1 MSITL
6 KNITAADT
14 ISSMVDKINFNF
26 DQLLING
33 GGIEG
38 PRGVEGYPG
47 MQGKQGERGSTGP
60 EGKQGARGVH
70 FHILSIDDV
79 EYARTW
85 GLTEYDPYG
94 DEYQDGDMIIAYRS
108 ESSDSTEYNYT
119 DSIWRVEYQEDGPQG
134 QKCYPVPAIN
144 EVGSSSTK
152 NLSFAMTTFFT
163 EFGISGQSSETPN
176 KLLRTKKED
185 YKRGLVLND
194 YNENLD
200 ASNISQDI
208 IDSIVNNNISLVYTE
223 PLGQN
228 DEEGSPNCGIVFY
241 KNITNVSSTTQIG
254 DYPRINYVYSPDGT
268 INYFNICA
276 KEQGI
281 TLFAKNNININS
293 NEGCLI
299 LNATSKSG
307 SINVQRNGID
317 FIVLKST
324 DPLDEYSPAELHL
337 GADEIYIEK
346 KSDDNNSAISLV
358 SFKNES
364 YIGHSDVC
372 EIKLYKNENYIKL
385 NDDNIFT
392 IGKSGLEFRDS
403 NDIDDDTYFNQSR
416 ITIVNEADNSHI
428 ELITPELY
436 VGRDPNIK
444 ADTNYGMYLSKE
456 KASVIATKINED
468 ESEYPDIV
476 SIDLNADVLHENN
489 ITLRTEYPGV
499 VNIANVSEVYAS
511 SIINYPH
518 SSVKSRGLYDTV
530 KFCTSPMSD
539 TLQKNGRYNYANMNC
554 YYNMAIRHSKNMGAV
569 HAGTIVFNGNYG
581 TSSTLYDKLTY
592 NFIRIG
598 STVHCKVS
606 GTINLNKICYR
617 KNSTPNIEIKEF
629 AHIGEKYCKS
639 NDNVYADW
647 PLNTSSYQKFPSS
660 AKDTA
665 LSSTPKFYTKS
676 GVSSAA
682 DFIASSLLKIS
693 LNKLYLNL
701 FPPVV
706 RIEYDP
712 TNDRY
717 VANVTDFIGHLTYT
731 SAGNTYEK
739 QLEYYNDLLIPTG
752 TENNRCYKIRA
763 IAIRDM
769 ENSSSSDIN
778 SSYNWDGLNQGNSA
792 LVLNGTT
799 SQNIIEINAEFSYRI
814 RTEYDDL
821 FQISNSAK
829 SVGTTTVIPSNS
841 FSYNK
846 LVEDV
851 NSPSQEYAEYGDI
864 DGISDVDV
872 NL

>member
-47 MQGKQGERGSTGP
+47 MQGKQGERGSIGP

-108 ESSDSTEYNYT
+108 EYSDSTEYNYT

-144 EVGSSSTK
+144 EVSSSSTK

-163 EFGISGQSSETPN
+163 EFGISGQSTETSN

-223 PLGQN
+223 PLGEN
-228 DEEGSPNCGIVFY
+228 DEGSPNCGIVFY
-241 KNITNVSSTTQIG
+241 KKITNISSTTQIG

-293 NEGCLI
+293 NEGNLI
-299 LNATSKSG
+299 LNTTSKSC

-324 DPLDEYSPAELHL
+324 DPLDEYSPSELHI

-346 KSDDNNSAISLV
+346 KSDDNNNAISLV

-372 EIKLYKNENYIKL
+372 EIKLHKNENYIKL

-392 IGKSGLEFRDS
+392 IGKSGLEFRNS

-416 ITIVNEADNSHI
+416 ITIINETNKPHI
-428 ELITPELY
+428 DLITPELY
-436 VGRDPNIK
+436 IGRDPSYYDYK
-444 ADTNYGMYLSKE
+444 ENYGMYLSKE
-456 KASVIATKINED
+456 KTSILTTKIDDND
-468 ESEYPDIV
+468 NTKFYKSDIIL
-476 SIDLNADVLHENN
+476 SAENPYRSTIILN
-489 ITLRTEYPGV
+489 TTYPGV
-499 VNIANVSEVYAS
+499 VNIANVSETYS
-511 SIINYPH
+511 DSIINYPH
-518 SSVKSRGLYDTV
+518 SSMFANDEYTDRYNNVA
-530 KFCTSPMSD
+530 FCTSPMSD
-539 TLQKNGRYNYANMNC
+539 AILKNNRYNYANMNC
-554 YYNMAIRHSKNMGAV
+554 YYNMAIRHVKNMGAV
-569 HAGTIVFNGNYG
+569 HAGTISFNGKYENAVG
-581 TSSTLYDKLTY
+581 TTVYDYLVY

-606 GTINLNKICYR
+606 GKINLNKISAR
-617 KNSTPNIEIKEF
+617 RNSTPSIVRNYITETNEV
-629 AHIGEKYCKS
+629 YCKS
-639 NDNVYADW
+639 NDSAVVTW
-647 PLNTSSYQKFPSS
+647 PANTSSQKYPSN
-660 AKDTA
+660 A
-665 LSSTPKFYTKS
+665 SSTSKYGMIVKTENEYEKRS
-676 GVSSAA
+676 YANNYVDAA
-682 DFIASSLLKIS
+682 IMKVS

-706 RIEYDP
+706 RIEYDH

-717 VANVTDFIGHLTYT
+717 IANVTDFIGHLTYT

-739 QLEYYNDLLIPTG
+739 QLEYNNDLLISTG
-752 TENNRCYKIRA
+752 TVNNRCYKIRA
-763 IAIRDM
+763 IAVRDM

-799 SQNIIEINAEFSYRI
+799 SQNIIEINAEFSYKI

-821 FQISNSAK
+821 FQHRNEPI
-829 SVGTTTVIPSNS
+829 
-841 FSYNK
+841 
-846 LVEDV
+846 
-851 NSPSQEYAEYGDI
+851 
-864 DGISDVDV
+864 
-872 NL
+872 NLGSTNV